1 VRYLIVPDSF
11 KDCLSAI
18 EVGLAIE
25 EGILKSFP
33 NASTTVIPISD
44 GGEGFVNAI
53 LHSVIGYKVPVVVF
67 DPLLRKIES
76 YIGIINNGRTAI
88 IEMAAASGL
97 ELLSPAE
104 RNPWITS
111 SYGTG
116 QLILKALDLRCSELI
131 IGIGG
136 SATNDAGLG
145 MAKALGSKFYDKF
158 GTELGDGGG
167 VLGQLHSIDL
177 TGMDTRLK
185 NTSIQVA
192 TDVTNKLCGIQGAT
206 MTYGAQKGANQEMIQ
221 KLEDNMQHFANIID
235 QHFNIQTKLIV
246 GGGAAGGLGAG
257 LAVFL
262 GAQLSSG
269 FTLVSQIIQI
279 ENYIASADIL
289 ITAEGTIDS
298 QTTNG
303 KTPVGVG
310 KLGLT
315 YNKPVYVFVGS
326 APDSIIEIQK
336 QGITSVIPI
345 LRKPVTLTEAI
356 NNAPVW
362 LRSAAAMLS
371 HIIEASAGNCQEL

>member
-1 VRYLIVPDSF
+1 VRYLIVPGSF

-18 EVGLAIE
+18 EVGSAIE
-25 EGILKSFP
+25 AGILESFP
-33 NASTTVIPISD
+33 NSTTAVIPISD

-67 DPLLRKIES
+67 DPLLREIES

-97 ELLSPAE
+97 EMLNPAE

-111 SYGTG
+111 SFGTG
-116 QLILKALDLRCSELI
+116 QLILKALDLGCAELI

-145 MAKALGSKFYDKF
+145 LAKALGIKFYDKL
-158 GTELGDGGG
+158 GTEMGEGGG
-167 VLGQLHSIDL
+167 VLGQLHTIDL
-177 TGMDTRLK
+177 SGMDARLK
-185 NTSIQVA
+185 NSSIQVA
-192 TDVTNKLCGIQGAT
+192 TDVTNALCGIEGAT
-206 MTYGAQKGANQEMIQ
+206 MMYGAQKGANPEMLQ
-221 KLEDNMQHFANIID
+221 KLENNMQHFANIID
-235 QHFNIQTKLIV
+235 QNFNVNVDLIV

-262 GAQLSSG
+262 GAKLSSG
-269 FTLVSQIIQI
+269 FTLVSHLIQI

-298 QTTNG
+298 QSAYG
-303 KTPVGVG
+303 KTPIGVG

-315 YNKPVYVFVGS
+315 YKKPVYVFVGS

-336 QGITSVIPI
+336 LGITSVIPI
-345 LRKPVTLTEAI
+345 IRKPVTLTEAI

-362 LRSAAAMLS
+362 LRSSAAMLS
-371 HIIEASAGNCQEL
+371 HIIEASAGK